1 MGFSVNDNYRFFFS
15 KITSGKELKKRKIM
29 AINLTI
35 LTESEMKVVH
45 EEMSYREPPKQVFI

>member
-1 MGFSVNDNYRFFFS
+1 
-15 KITSGKELKKRKIM
+15 M